1 MRLGGVELVMVVD
14 GKVVTEGAGVYGFR
28 GQSRWRKQMM
38 RGFLSIDLFSSSVVF
53 SEASDWW

>member
-14 GKVVTEGAGVYGFR
+14 GKVVTEGAGLYGFR
-28 GQSRWRKQMM
+28 GRSRWGKQMM

-53 SEASDWW
+53 S